1 MQSFEYM
8 APTSVA
14 AAIQALGTKR
24 GLAEILAGGTDQ
36 MSLMKERIHT
46 PTRLV
51 SLRNIS
57 ELRGISASG
66 RGVRIGATATIAEL
80 LGSNRIAGKYNALTQ
95 AAEGVSSPQMRS
107 MGTVGGDLLQRPR
120 CWYFRNG
127 FGLLGKDATGKSLA
141 PQGENQYHAILGNKG
156 PAYFVSASSFG
167 PALIAL
173 GAKVKVQ
180 GPEGAREI
188 DASDLFQI
196 PGNDQERETSLAVNE
211 VLAEI
216 TLPDAAKLKTA
227 TYEVRQRK
235 LMDWPLATASVALE
249 MDGNNVKSAR
259 IVMGHVAPI
268 PWRSPEAERALAGK
282 SVSEQSAAAA
292 GKAAVAAATPLSR
305 NKHKVRLAE
314 IAVKR
319 AILRAAGK
327 EVA

>member
-1 MQSFEYM
+1 MQNFEYM
-8 APTSVA
+8 APADLATAV
-14 AAIQALGTKR
+14 QALGTQR
-24 GLAEILAGGTDQ
+24 GLADILAGGTDQ

-51 SLRNIS
+51 SLRNIAQ
-57 ELRGISASG
+57 LRGITSARG
-66 RGVRIGATATIAEL
+66 GVRIGATATIAEL
-80 LGSNRIAGKYNALTQ
+80 QGSKLVAGKYNALTQ
-95 AAEGVSSPQMRS
+95 AAEGVTSPQMRA

-127 FGLLGKDATGKSLA
+127 FGLLGMDAAGKSLP

-156 PAYFVSASSFG
+156 PAYFVSASSFA

-180 GPEGAREI
+180 GPDGAREI
-188 DASDLFQI
+188 DAADLFQI
-196 PGNDQERETSLAVNE
+196 PKNGQERESSLAVNE
-211 VLAEI
+211 ILVEI
-216 TLPDAAKLKTA
+216 AVPDAGKFKTA

-249 MDGNNVKSAR
+249 MSGSNVKSAR

-268 PWRSPEAERALAGK
+268 PWRSSEAERALVGK
-282 SVSEQSAAAA
+282 SVSEASAAAA
-292 GKAAVAAATPLSR
+292 GKAAVASATPLSR

-319 AILRAAGK
+319 AILRASGK
-327 EVA
+327 ELA